1 MSPAHPR
8 HPGDHGP
15 GAHHPDSRRRPQE
28 EPPRCLVLSRDAVR
42 RVDRVAV
49 DRYGIP
55 SIVLM
60 ENAAIGLRERSLTM
74 MLGLGTERVVILA
87 GPGNNGG
94 DGLALAR
101 HLHNAGAEPLVLL
114 AADPERLAARG
125 GDAATNLAIVQKMRI
140 EMERLDRSAGAELL
154 ERSAAEPVLVV
165 DALLGTGLRDAATG
179 VVRDAILHVN
189 RVRAPRMG
197 VLAVDVPSGLD
208 CDTGESAGGGP
219 AVIADATVTF
229 VAAQAWHAAAG
240 GPAAGPGMSPSRRS
254 VCRVNWS
261 KSSETTCRTPGP
273 GPGPRRAAAAVRVPR
288 RRRTAEGRIGAGRM
302 SCRTPDSGVRVGQ

>member
-15 GAHHPDSRRRPQE
+15 GEHHPDSRRRPQE
-28 EPPRCLVLSRDAVR
+28 EPPSCLVLSRDAVR

-60 ENAAIGLRERSLTM
+60 ENAAIGLRERSLAM

-140 EMERLDRSAGAELL
+140 ELERLDRSAGAELL
-154 ERSAAEPVLVV
+154 ERSASGPVLIV

-179 VVRDAILHVN
+179 IVRDAILHVN

-208 CDTGESAGGGP
+208 CDTGEPAGGGP

-229 VAAQAWHAAAG
+229 VALK
-240 GPAAGPGMSPSRRS
+240 PGMLRLEAQRWTGDVTVAEIGVPRELVEELGEHMPDTR
-254 VCRVNWS
+254 
-261 KSSETTCRTPGP
+261 
-273 GPGPRRAAAAVRVPR
+273 PGPRTHDSSRGGESAPPASH
-288 RRRTAEGRIGAGRM
+288 GRGADRG
-302 SCRTPDSGVRVGQ
+302 G